1 MSLKIV
7 PLQNKHLEDAAALVT
22 TRYRA
27 LRDRVPSL
35 PSRYEDVGSILPLLR
50 DLAGQAPGVVAMRDG
65 RLAGF
70 LLGIVLPDFRGK
82 RSVYSP
88 EWANAVDGEDGGE
101 TYREMYAH
109 LSACWVADGCFL
121 HVITLLAHDREA
133 IDAWYWLGFGLT
145 TVDAI
150 RDLTP
155 VQGSTADVVIR
166 RAGLEDIAQAM
177 ALSQALEQHLVA
189 APIFVIEEHVPPL
202 SPPTLRPCSGQALGG
217 MKGGEQWLANSAN
230 ALWLAYR
237 DGEVVACM
245 GLEPS
250 NPTACY
256 IIRDEKTTSI
266 TSAFTRE
273 SERNKGIATALL
285 NHSLGWARAAGYERC
300 AVDFESQNIPAVR
313 FWLRHFQPVCYSLI
327 RHVDERV
334 AWAHGRREDKDLT
347 NFPSPP
353 PSPQRGEGV
362 SPSPQGGEGVSPSPQ
377 RGEGV
382 SLSPQGGE
390 GVSPSPQR
398 GEGVSLS
405 PQGGEGASSLS
416 LAGRGLG

>member
-7 PLQNKHLEDAAALVT
+7 LLQNKHLEDAAALVT
-22 TRYRA
+22 TGYRA
-27 LRDRVPSL
+27 LRERVPSL
-35 PSRYEDVGSILPLLR
+35 PSRYEDASSILPLLR

-70 LLGIVLPDFRGK
+70 LSGMVLPDFRGK

-88 EWANAVDGEDGGE
+88 EWANAVDREDGGE

-109 LSACWVADGCFL
+109 LSARWVADGCFT
-121 HVITLLAHDREA
+121 HVITLLAQDHDA

-166 RAGLEDIAQAM
+166 RAGLEDIEQAM
-177 ALSQALEQHLVA
+177 ALSQALQRYLVA
-189 APIFVIEEHVPPL
+189 APIFVIEEHAPL
-202 SPPTLRPCSGQALGG
+202 FPLNVEGDEGR
-217 MKGGEQWLANSAN
+217 EQWLANSAN

-250 NPTACY
+250 SPEACY
-256 IIRDEKTTSI
+256 IIRDEKTISI

-273 SERNKGIATALL
+273 SQRSKGIATALL
-285 NHSLGWARAAGYERC
+285 NHSLNWARSAGYDRC
-300 AVDFESQNIPAVR
+300 AVDFESQNISATR
-313 FWLRHFQPVCYSLI
+313 FWLKHFQPVCFSLI
-327 RHVDERV
+327 RHVDERT
-334 AWAHGRREDKDLT
+334 AWVHEEQTRRFVD
-347 NFPSPP
+347 S
-353 PSPQRGEGV
+353 
-362 SPSPQGGEGVSPSPQ
+362 
-377 RGEGV
+377 
-382 SLSPQGGE
+382 
-390 GVSPSPQR
+390 
-398 GEGVSLS
+398 
-405 PQGGEGASSLS
+405 
-416 LAGRGLG
+416 